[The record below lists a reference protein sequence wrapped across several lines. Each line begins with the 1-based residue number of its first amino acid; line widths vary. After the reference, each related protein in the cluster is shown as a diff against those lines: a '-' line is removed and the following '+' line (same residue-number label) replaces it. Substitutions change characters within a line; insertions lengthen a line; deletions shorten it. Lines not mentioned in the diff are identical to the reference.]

1 MRDYSFWDQLILQF
15 DEALGS
21 IPLLSAA
28 TRPNPA
34 ENLLIQDNVL
44 SKKEK
49 LMQTIQRSLTFRLA
63 YGVTFVPPKIFAYER
78 RASWCV
84 TESYC
89 QTPSEVYGL
98 HAANFVFS
106 FYLWAN

>member
-1 MRDYSFWDQLILQF
+1 
-15 DEALGS
+15 
-21 IPLLSAA
+21 
-28 TRPNPA
+28 
-34 ENLLIQDNVL
+34 
-44 SKKEK
+44 
-49 LMQTIQRSLTFRLA
+49 MQTIQRSLTFRLA

-78 RASWCV
+78 RASCCV

-106 FYLWAN
+106 FYLWANCSPAAMLCQKSYSIKAVVIV

>member
-1 MRDYSFWDQLILQF
+1 
-15 DEALGS
+15 
-21 IPLLSAA
+21 
-28 TRPNPA
+28 
-34 ENLLIQDNVL
+34 
-44 SKKEK
+44 
-49 LMQTIQRSLTFRLA
+49 MQTIQRSLTFRLA

-78 RASWCV
+78 RASCCV

-106 FYLWAN
+106 FYLWANCSPAAMLCQKPKAKKNVFSRRIIVAKGNVEI